1 MAELGYPYKALNV
14 PSSWLAINGKLPAEV
29 LRKLSSGGTGWY
41 DPNYCGGFVFAA
53 NIMYDDARKDGVT
66 LRAVSEGYRSYERQL
81 ALFMDRYDDK
91 PTGRKPEVVRYFE
104 GKKYWLKVGKSP
116 SATPGYS
123 PHGWAISQDYDV
135 NSGDVLTWLRG
146 NAPRYGIYLQ
156 GPPAYLA
163 TGPNPEYEPW
173 HWQLSEPLA
182 PTRHVRR
189 RWRQFVRGLG

>member
-14 PSSWLAINGKLPAEV
+14 PSSWLAVNGKLPAEV
-29 LRKLSSGGTGWY
+29 LRKLSCGGTGWY
-41 DPNYCGGFVFAA
+41 DANYCGGFVFAA
-53 NIMYDDARKDGVT
+53 NLMYDDARRDGIT

-104 GKKYWLKVGKSP
+104 SKKYWLKVGKSP

-135 NSGDVLTWLRG
+135 NSGDVLTWLRT

-173 HWQLSEPLA
+173 HWQLSEPLD

-189 RWRQFVRGLG
+189 RWRQFVRALG